1 MIMDT
6 PQHRLK
12 LFINAKYTRVKDFA
26 DDLGISPNVVS
37 KYTSEGGSQFVT
49 ADKIE
54 RLRELG
60 LNTDWYRTG
69 EGEMLLSDPQ
79 QAEQNA
85 TLTDIKQLNHKVQ
98 NKRNMIELLL
108 NPANAGCGYTFD
120 ESPFFA
126 EVTTQYTEERY
137 KAVRISGD
145 SMESTI
151 PDGSVAVFDTSRIVP
166 INTNV
171 VIAVVNGVLYC
182 KQYIEKG
189 GKKYLYSYNPKYEPI
204 EINGFNESLIL
215 GVVVQHIVYH

>member
-1 MIMDT
+1 ML
-6 PQHRLK
+6 PQERLR
-12 LFINAKYTRVKDFA
+12 LFISSKYDKVKDFA
-26 DDLGISPNVVS
+26 IDLGIRPNDVS
-37 KYTSEGGSQFVT
+37 KYTNKDGSIFT
-49 ADKIE
+49 SPDKQA
-54 RLRELG
+54 RLTEMG
-60 LNTDWYRTG
+60 LNVDWYLYG
-69 EGEMLLSDPQ
+69 NGDMLLSDPQ